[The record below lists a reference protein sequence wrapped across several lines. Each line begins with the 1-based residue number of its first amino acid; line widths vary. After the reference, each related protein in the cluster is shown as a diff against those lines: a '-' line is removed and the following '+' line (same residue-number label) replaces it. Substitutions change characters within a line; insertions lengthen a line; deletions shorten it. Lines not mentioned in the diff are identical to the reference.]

1 MAAKTPSLSQYF
13 GSEVKINSSF
23 SAELA
28 EASKRVSNL
37 RIDES
42 GNKERNEPEVCRI
55 FSEVPVQ
62 SKDHTAAFF
71 DLIGNP
77 STSSTVRGG
86 LNDLGFSTDVGIQL
100 FYISVK
106 CLCLC
111 IE

>member
-1 MAAKTPSLSQYF
+1 
-13 GSEVKINSSF
+13 
-23 SAELA
+23 
-28 EASKRVSNL
+28 
-37 RIDES
+37 
-42 GNKERNEPEVCRI
+42 
-55 FSEVPVQ
+55 VQ